1 MPPRCCPYKMALMLE
16 MLLTPDIII
25 SFLTLAVLEIVLG
38 IDNIIFL
45 TIISEK
51 LPVHQQP
58 LARRIGLLLALGMRI
73 VLLSMILWIT
83 HLTAPLFTVF
93 DLGISWRDIILIV
106 GGLFLL
112 FKGTMEIHHHI
123 EGEEDLKGPKKAA
136 VSFFAVVMQ
145 IVVIDLVFSLDS
157 VITAVG
163 MTDYMPVM
171 VAAVTVA
178 IAVMMLASE
187 PVSAFVQKHP
197 TVKMLA
203 LSFLLL
209 IGVALI
215 ADGLH
220 FHIPKGYLYFAV
232 AFSLGVEAL
241 NLWARARRKKSA

>member
-1 MPPRCCPYKMALMLE
+1 MIPAMLE
-16 MLLTPDIII
+16 TLMTPEVII

-51 LPVHQQP
+51 LPKHQQP
-58 LARRIGLLLALGMRI
+58 MARRIGLLLALGMRI

-83 HLTAPLFTVF
+83 HLTTPIFTVF
-93 DLGISWRDIILIV
+93 DHSVSWRDIIMLV
-106 GGLFLL
+106 GGAFLL

-123 EGEEDLKGPKKAA
+123 EGHEEVSTTKKAA
-136 VSFFAVVMQ
+136 ASFAAVIFQ
-145 IVVIDLVFSLDS
+145 IVIIDLVFSLDS

-163 MTDYMPVM
+163 MTDNMPVM
-171 VAAVTVA
+171 VAAVIAA
-178 IAVMMLASE
+178 IAVMMLAAE
-187 PVSAFVQKHP
+187 PVSAFVQRHP

-209 IGVALI
+209 IGMALI

-232 AFSLGVEAL
+232 SFSLSVEAL
-241 NLWARARRKKSA
+241 NLWARSRKKKNIA

>member
-1 MPPRCCPYKMALMLE
+1 MLE
-16 MLLTPDIII
+16 FLMSPDVIL
-25 SFLTLAVLEIVLG
+25 SFLTLAILEIVLG

-51 LPVHQQP
+51 LPAHQQP
-58 LARRIGLLLALGMRI
+58 LARRVGLLLALGMRI
-73 VLLSMILWIT
+73 VLLSLILWIT
-83 HLTAPLFTVF
+83 HLTKPLFTVMDF
-93 DLGISWRDIILIV
+93 SVSWRDIIMIV
-106 GGLFLL
+106 GGLFLM

-123 EGEEDLKGPKKAA
+123 EGEEEEKGPAKKAA
-136 VSFFAVVMQ
+136 TFAAVVAQ

-163 MTDYMPVM
+163 MTDHMPVM
-171 VAAVTVA
+171 VAAVVVA
-178 IAVMMLASE
+178 IGVMMWASE

-209 IGVALI
+209 IGMALI

-232 AFSLGVEAL
+232 AFSLGVESL
-241 NLWARARRKKSA
+241 NLWARARKKKNA

>member
-1 MPPRCCPYKMALMLE
+1 MID
-16 MLLTPDIII
+16 MLLSPEIII

-45 TIISEK
+45 SIISEK
-51 LPVHQQP
+51 LPPKQQP

-73 VLLSMILWIT
+73 VLLSMILWIA
-83 HLTAPLFTVF
+83 HLTTPIFTVW
-93 DLGISWRDIILIV
+93 DHAVSWRDIIMLV
-106 GGLFLL
+106 GGAFLL
-112 FKGTMEIHHHI
+112 VKGTLEIHHHI
-123 EGEEDLKGPKKAA
+123 EGDGHEKTTGVAQATFAA
-136 VSFFAVVMQ
+136 VIMQ
-145 IVVIDLVFSLDS
+145 IVVIDVVFSLDS

-163 MTDYMPVM
+163 MTDNMPVM
-171 VAAVTVA
+171 IAAVVAA
-178 IAVMMLASE
+178 IAVMMLAAE

-209 IGVALI
+209 IGMALI

-232 AFSLGVEAL
+232 AFSLGVEML
-241 NLWARARRKKSA
+241 NLWARKKMKKA

>member
-1 MPPRCCPYKMALMLE
+1 MLD
-16 MLLTPDIII
+16 MLLSPDVIV

-51 LPVHQQP
+51 LPKAQQP

-83 HLTAPLFTVF
+83 HLTQPIFSVM
-93 DLGISWRDIILIV
+93 DHDVSWRDLIMLG

-112 FKGTMEIHHHI
+112 GKGTMEIHHHV
-123 EGEEDLKGPKKAA
+123 EGEEEEKKTGKAA
-136 VSFFAVVMQ
+136 AAFGAVVMQ

-163 MTDYMPVM
+163 MTDHMPVM
-171 VAAVTVA
+171 VAAVVTA
-178 IAVMMLASE
+178 IAVMMLAAE

-241 NLWARARRKKSA
+241 NLWAKARAKRKTA

>member
-1 MPPRCCPYKMALMLE
+1 MLEALM
-16 MLLTPDIII
+16 TPEIII

-51 LPVHQQP
+51 LPKHQQP
-58 LARRIGLLLALGMRI
+58 LARRIGLLLALGMRV
-73 VLLSMILWIT
+73 VLLSMILWIA
-83 HLTAPLFTVF
+83 HLTTPIFTVF
-93 DLGISWRDIILIV
+93 DHSVSWRDLIMLV
-106 GGLFLL
+106 GGAFLL

-123 EGEEDLKGPKKAA
+123 EGDHKEGTVTGAATATFAA
-136 VSFFAVVMQ
+136 VITQ
-145 IVVIDLVFSLDS
+145 IVVIDVVFSLDS

-163 MTDYMPVM
+163 MTDNMPVM
-171 VAAVTVA
+171 VAAVVAA
-178 IAVMMLASE
+178 IAVMMLAAE

-209 IGVALI
+209 IGMALI

-220 FHIPKGYLYFAV
+220 FKIPKGYLYFAV
-232 AFSLGVEAL
+232 AFSLTVEAL
-241 NLWARARRKKSA
+241 NLWARNRKNKAKTIH

>member
-1 MPPRCCPYKMALMLE
+1 MLE
-16 MLLTPDIII
+16 TLMTPEVII

-51 LPVHQQP
+51 LPKAQQP
-58 LARRIGLLLALGMRI
+58 MVRRIGLLLALGMRI
-73 VLLSMILWIT
+73 VLLSMILWIA
-83 HLTAPLFTVF
+83 HLTTPIFTVW
-93 DLGISWRDIILIV
+93 DHSVSWRDVIMLV
-106 GGLFLL
+106 GGAFLL

-123 EGEEDLKGPKKAA
+123 EGSVEERTSTAKASAGFAA
-136 VSFFAVVMQ
+136 VIAQ

-163 MTDYMPVM
+163 MTDNMPVM
-171 VAAVTVA
+171 VAAVVAA
-178 IAVMMLASE
+178 IAVMMLAAE
-187 PVSAFVQKHP
+187 PVSAFVQTHP

-209 IGVALI
+209 IGMTLI

-241 NLWARARRKKSA
+241 NLWARGRKNKKTVH

>member
-1 MPPRCCPYKMALMLE
+1 MLE
-16 MLLTPDIII
+16 TLMSPEIII

-51 LPVHQQP
+51 LPKHQQP
-58 LARRIGLLLALGMRI
+58 MARRIGLLLALGMR
-73 VLLSMILWIT
+73 VALLSMILWIA
-83 HLTAPLFTVF
+83 HLTQPIFTVW
-93 DLGISWRDIILIV
+93 DHSVSWRDLIMLV
-106 GGLFLL
+106 GGAFLL
-112 FKGTMEIHHHI
+112 FKGTMEIHHHV
-123 EGEEDLKGPKKAA
+123 EGHEETSTKTKAA
-136 VSFFAVVMQ
+136 ASFAAVIFQ

-163 MTDYMPVM
+163 MTDNMPVM
-171 VAAVTVA
+171 VAAVVTA
-178 IAVMMLASE
+178 IAVMMLAAE

-209 IGVALI
+209 IGMALI

-232 AFSLGVEAL
+232 AFSLSVEAL
-241 NLWARARRKKSA
+241 NLWARGRKKKTLH